1 MSEHDDVPGS
11 FLRRWSQRKRAAE
24 TQVREERR
32 PSPETG
38 GSETSASPVSV
49 EPGMAAS
56 PAFDPTH
63 LPPIE
68 SITAASDV
76 RAFLAPGVPV
86 ELSRAAL
93 RRAWM
98 TDPAIRDF
106 IGLAENQW
114 DFTKPDAVP
123 GFGPLELTP
132 QVRRIIREFV
142 TGAANE
148 TAPGSDLDSR
158 RVAPAPQKSH
168 EEASLAADQTADTG
182 ADRIVV
188 PADEGKSRAELV
200 PPVVVRCN
208 DDAAMQRDSE
218 EASGDR
224 PLTQRRHGSA
234 LPK

>member
-11 FLRRWSQRKRAAE
+11 FLRRWSRRKRATE
-24 TQVREERR
+24 TRVREEAR
-32 PSPETG
+32 PSESG
-38 GSETSASPVSV
+38 GAEASASPVNL
-49 EPGMAAS
+49 EPGRAAS

-142 TGAANE
+142 TGVANE
-148 TAPGSDLDSR
+148 AAPGSDPDSR
-158 RVAPAPQKSH
+158 HVAPASQKPH
-168 EEASLAADQTADTG
+168 EGTSVATDQIAETG
-182 ADRIVV
+182 ADRVV
-188 PADEGKSRAELV
+188 VLGDAWKSTAEPV
-200 PPVVVRCN
+200 PPVVRSST
-208 DDAAMQRDSE
+208 DAPAEQQDSAG
-218 EASGDR
+218 ASGDR
-224 PLTQRRHGSA
+224 ARTQRRHGSA